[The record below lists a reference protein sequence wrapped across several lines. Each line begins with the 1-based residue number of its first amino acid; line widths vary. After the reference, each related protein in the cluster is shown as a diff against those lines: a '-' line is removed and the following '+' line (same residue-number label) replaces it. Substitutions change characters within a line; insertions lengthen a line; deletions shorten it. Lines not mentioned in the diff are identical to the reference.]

1 MKRAGYVILAGIMAA
16 GMCVGL
22 AGCKGSPPFGE
33 FYSLQGAYEAG
44 ILTHDEL
51 MSIA

>member
-1 MKRAGYVILAGIMAA
+1 MKRAGCVILAGIMAA

-33 FYSLQGAYEAG
+33 FYSLQGAYDAWK
-44 ILTHDEL
+44 
-51 MSIA
+51 

>member
-1 MKRAGYVILAGIMAA
+1 MKRAGCVILAGIMAA

-33 FYSLQGAYEAG
+33 FFLCREPMKRGS
-44 ILTHDEL
+44 
-51 MSIA
+51 